1 MKPKTYLFFGN
12 VGAGKGTQIEILKK
26 LLEEKGG
33 RVVYA
38 YPGNEFRA
46 LSASGSF
53 TSQKVKES
61 MEQGN
66 LQPVFLVGTMVTNVL
81 MHGVESSEDHIIF
94 DGFPRSLRQV
104 EVFED
109 MITFY
114 KRENIEIIYI
124 TISKEEATRRMKLR
138 GRSDDTD
145 LGITKRFDEYE
156 KNVSPALSL
165 LQEKGYKVYEI
176 NGEQSVEEVSRSI
189 MVELGLV

>member
-1 MKPKTYLFFGN
+1 MTPKTYLFFGN

-26 LLEEKGG
+26 LLEEKDG

-46 LSASGSF
+46 LSASQSF

-81 MHGVESSEDHIIF
+81 MRDVRDDTDHIIF
-94 DGFPRSLRQV
+94 DGFPRSIKQV
-104 EVFED
+104 EVFEE
-109 MITFY
+109 MISFY
-114 KRENIEIIYI
+114 KREHIEIVYI

-145 LGITKRFDEYE
+145 VGIAKRFDEYE
-156 KNVSPALSL
+156 KNVSPALFL
-165 LQEKGYKVYEI
+165 LKERGYKIYEI
-176 NGEQSVEEVSRSI
+176 NGEATVEEVSRSI
-189 MVELGLV
+189 VTGLGLR